1 MYLVETIICSALL
14 YALYRLLLEG
24 RVAHS
29 VARAYLLLS
38 VVLAVVIPLLELPI
52 LPSEPTFN
60 VVVTP
65 LEVAEESAEVSTSVA
80 VERTFDWFF
89 ALQTVYI
96 VIVLLSIIRFCV
108 SITKICMLRR
118 HSKLSHYRRVAVAE
132 NKSISEPFSFIRTIF
147 VQTGESREQVLL
159 HEYSHISH
167 LHTFERLF
175 FELARCLMWFNPFV
189 HLMGNS
195 ISQVHEWQAD
205 SDVISAGFDINE
217 YRQIIFHQLFGYSPD
232 ITCGL
237 NKSLTKKRF
246 IMMTTFKRG
255 RFPLLRI
262 LAVIPI
268 VVAMIFA
275 FGAVAAKAEPTV
287 VDSPEP
293 KNVIEIRKGGEQIM
307 LNSKPVTLN
316 KLPELIEQTADH
328 IVTIDAEADVPMGK
342 VIDVKEALRDIEH
355 LKINYAK
362 PEVKQPEAEVVT
374 GQSRKTEPQSK
385 TVKAC
390 NLLQVKVAAD
400 GTILLRGKE
409 CRKNELKREVKHF
422 VQNYH
427 IYAMNT
433 RRLHIGNLHNK
444 EYSDFSTTS
453 LTMPNG
459 RKVCCP
465 VSNGM
470 ISVSSDSNAAFD
482 TVQQVLN
489 TISSA
494 YNELRQS
501 LSRRVYNKSYDKLDI
516 QYKQMIDN
524 AIPIRVY
531 MAES

>member
-1 MYLVETIICSALL
+1 
-14 YALYRLLLEG
+14 
-24 RVAHS
+24 
-29 VARAYLLLS
+29 
-38 VVLAVVIPLLELPI
+38 
-52 LPSEPTFN
+52 
-60 VVVTP
+60 
-65 LEVAEESAEVSTSVA
+65 
-80 VERTFDWFF
+80 
-89 ALQTVYI
+89 
-96 VIVLLSIIRFCV
+96 
-108 SITKICMLRR
+108 
-118 HSKLSHYRRVAVAE
+118 
-132 NKSISEPFSFIRTIF
+132 
-147 VQTGESREQVLL
+147 
-159 HEYSHISH
+159 
-167 LHTFERLF
+167 
-175 FELARCLMWFNPFV
+175 MWFNPFV

-195 ISQVHEWQAD
+195 ASQVHEWQAD

-293 KNVIEIRKGGEQIM
+293 KNVIEIRKGGDEIL
-307 LNSKPVTLN
+307 LNEKSVTIES
-316 KLPELIEQTADH
+316 LPELVKQSEDH
-328 IVTIDAEADVPMGK
+328 LVTIAAEDGVSMGK
-342 VIDVKEALRDIEH
+342 VADVKEALRGVEN
-355 LKINYAK
+355 LRINYAK
-362 PEVKQPEAEVVT
+362 SDDVEPQTASETTESAPGRNGPEIKIEVMDGGKTILFCGAPMSYEQLLKTLPQVKPHAVILHVDKDVPEQMWAEIKSTLRSGSNTLKVNHIKPEA
-374 GQSRKTEPQSK
+374 QSK

-390 NLLQVKVAAD
+390 NLLQVKVTAD

-433 RRLHIGNLHNK
+433 RRLHIGNQYNK

-465 VSNGM
+465 VSNG
-470 ISVSSDSNAAFD
+470 IVSVSSDSNAASG
-482 TVQQVLN
+482 TVGEVLD
-489 TISSA
+489 IIKLA
-494 YNELRQS
+494 YDELRQS
-501 LSRRVYNKSYDKLDI
+501 LSRRVYNKSYDKLGPD
-516 QYKQMIDN
+516 YRQMIN
-524 AIPIRVY
+524 EAIPTRVY
-531 MAES
+531 IAEC